1 MIGRS
6 LAMVEVL
13 CQSKG
18 FLSTQDD
25 SQSGW
30 DHISPYRTVGFVL
43 SPYSIVNK
51 PIHTNYNQTSMV
63 RTIEQIL
70 GIPPMTI
77 IDATALPMFDCF
89 NDNKSNYK
97 YTAVKNNI
105 PLNEMNKP
113 VSQLKGKALYYA
125 KLSSSQS
132 FREIDNGDD
141 DNMNRIIWFDA
152 KGEEKY
158 PGDK

>member
-1 MIGRS
+1 
-6 LAMVEVL
+6 
-13 CQSKG
+13 
-18 FLSTQDD
+18 
-25 SQSGW
+25 
-30 DHISPYRTVGFVL
+30 
-43 SPYSIVNK
+43 
-51 PIHTNYNQTSMV
+51 MV

-89 NDNKSNYK
+89 TDNKSNYK